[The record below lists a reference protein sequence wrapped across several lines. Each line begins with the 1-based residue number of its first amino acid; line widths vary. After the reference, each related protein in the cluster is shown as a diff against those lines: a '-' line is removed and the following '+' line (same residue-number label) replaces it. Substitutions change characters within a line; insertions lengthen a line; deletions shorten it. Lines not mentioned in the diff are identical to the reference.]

1 MELCGLWLCGVGD
14 LILFFVWTG
23 RTEEGWKLCEITENS
38 EMEAFSPIRPYLRV
52 ALTKAISFLSNKWA
66 SLFKPST

>member
-38 EMEAFSPIRPYLRV
+38 EMEAFSPI
-52 ALTKAISFLSNKWA
+52 
-66 SLFKPST
+66 